1 MMKLDTIGRNIR
13 MFRRAK
19 KLRQEDLVGKTGLSV
34 NYIGMVERGEKIPS
48 ARLVDMSALSEAE
61 LDVELEKGYAD
72 MKAGRTK
79 SAKKAFADI
88 HKDYNL

>member
-1 MMKLDTIGRNIR
+1 MKLDTIGRNIR